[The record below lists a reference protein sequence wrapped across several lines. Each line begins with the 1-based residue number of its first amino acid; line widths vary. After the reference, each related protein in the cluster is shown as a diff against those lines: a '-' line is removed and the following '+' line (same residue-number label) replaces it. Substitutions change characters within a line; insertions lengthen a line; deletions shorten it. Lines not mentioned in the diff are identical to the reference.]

1 MKCPFC
7 GHLDTKV
14 SDSRPAEEGFSVRR
28 RRECLKCTKRFT
40 TFETVESIPLIVVKR
55 DGTRQTFDKNK
66 LLGGL
71 LRACDKRSVTMQQL
85 ESVVNEIEQ
94 TLLNSLER
102 EIASSRIGELVMSK
116 LKDLDAVAYVRFASV
131 YRQFTDV
138 STFLTEVNRLL
149 SEEQPEKT

>member
-7 GHLDTKV
+7 GDPDTKV

-28 RRECLKCTKRFT
+28 RRECQKCAKRFT
-40 TFETVESIPLIVVKR
+40 TFETIERIPLIVVKR

-66 LLGGL
+66 LLAGM
-71 LRACDKRSVTMQQL
+71 LRASDKRSVTMQQL
-85 ESVVNEIEQ
+85 ENAVNEIEQ
-94 TLLNSLER
+94 VLLNSLER
-102 EIASSRIGELVMSK
+102 EISSSRIGELAMER
-116 LKDLDAVAYVRFASV
+116 LKPLDAVAYVRFASV

-149 SEEQPEKT
+149 SEDRP

>member
-7 GHLDTKV
+7 GDPDTKV

-28 RRECLKCTKRFT
+28 RRECQSCFKRFT
-40 TFETVESIPLIVVKR
+40 TFETVESIPLIVAKR

-66 LLGGL
+66 LLAGMV
-71 LRACDKRSVTMQQL
+71 RACDKRSVTMDQL
-85 ESVVNEIEQ
+85 EKAVNEIEQ
-94 TLLNSLER
+94 ALLNSLER
-102 EIASSRIGELVMSK
+102 EVPSARIGELVMER
-116 LKDLDAVAYVRFASV
+116 LKTLDAVAYVRFASV

-149 SEEQPEKT
+149 SEEQR